1 MSFENFDFEIV
12 PIDLLKIFG
21 GSETMPKTGKK
32 YGNTAREVVYDFLYD
47 YGVRSDGI
55 EVIETTGFTR
65 VKLVFCHSE
74 GIFEFFQNHKWEM
87 AEKWRVKTSQKHLAP
102 IMILPG
108 DEKTIY
114 LDFFNGARNNPSL
127 QKALKSLQ
135 RQGDSGSIF
144 SPGLDMDGDPLYLD
158 AGKNIL
164 AGGALGSGTASLVRD
179 LIVQS
184 ICNAPENI
192 PTLVLIDPQGID
204 LSVFERL
211 PNVYGQNVFCDVK
224 ETEEIF
230 EELSIEIRRR
240 KKLMKE
246 AAAETVAEY
255 NRHVSRGLRLRQIV
269 VIFNCFNRMWDC
281 SEEKFR
287 IKNTYEKLKILM
299 QDACAVG
306 ISFVLFTQR
315 ELSEQFCSALDW
327 NLWQTLFEI
336 KIACRTSDQ
345 FFSTKLIGSKE
356 AEYLTGNR
364 DLLCVSKNGIQ
375 HLQQYYISMEEIEKI
390 KNTIAKCD

>member
-1 MSFENFDFEIV
+1 MSLKNFDFNV
-12 PIDLLKIFG
+12 AQIDLSEIFD
-21 GSETMPKTGKK
+21 GSEEMPKTEKK
-32 YGNTAREVVYDFLYD
+32 YQNTAREVIYDFLYD

-65 VKLVFCHSE
+65 VKLVFRHNE
-74 GIFEFFQNHKWEM
+74 DIFEFFQNHKWEI
-87 AEKWRVKTSQKHLAP
+87 AEKWRMKTSQKYLAP
-102 IMILPG
+102 IILLPG
-108 DEKTIY
+108 EENTIY
-114 LDFFNGARNNPSL
+114 LDFFNGTENKPSL
-127 QKALKSLQ
+127 LKALEGLQ
-135 RQGDSGSIF
+135 RQGDSGVFF
-144 SPGLDMDGDPLYLD
+144 SPGLDIGGEPLFLD

-164 AGGALGSGTASLVRD
+164 AGGTLGSGTASLVCA
-179 LIVQS
+179 LIAQS
-184 ICNAPENI
+184 VCNLSANI
-192 PTLVLIDPQGID
+192 PMLVLIDPQDID
-204 LSVFERL
+204 LSVFEKL
-211 PNVYGQNVFCDVK
+211 PNVYGQKAFCDVK

-240 KKLMKE
+240 KKLMRE
-246 AAAETVAEY
+246 ASAETVAEY
-255 NRHVSRGLRLRQIV
+255 NQCVSRDLRLRQIV
-269 VIFNCFNRMWDC
+269 VIFYGFNRMWDC

-327 NLWQTLFEI
+327 DLWQTLFEI

-364 DLLCVSKNGIQ
+364 DLLCVSENKIW
-375 HLQQYYISMEEIEKI
+375 HLQQYYLSMEEIEKI